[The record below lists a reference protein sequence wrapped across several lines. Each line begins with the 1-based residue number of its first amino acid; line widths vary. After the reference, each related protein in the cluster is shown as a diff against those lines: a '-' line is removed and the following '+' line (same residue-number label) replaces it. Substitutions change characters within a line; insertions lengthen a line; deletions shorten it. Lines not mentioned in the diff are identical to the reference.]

1 MKVLH
6 VIARVNLGGTARWL
20 ETLTAEQIAAG
31 DEVVVATG
39 QVQGDE
45 PVRRASAGQPSACLP
60 GHGSRMSYKGKRPL
74 EV

>member
-45 PVRRASAGQPSACLP
+45 VEDPGAGSMSLVRR
-60 GHGSRMSYKGKRPL
+60 
-74 EV
+74 

>member
-1 MKVLH
+1 VKVLH

-45 PVRRASAGQPSACLP
+45 VEDPGAGLNAAGAVEPPWSCRVAP
-60 GHGSRMSYKGKRPL
+60 
-74 EV
+74 